1 MAQVGEPLVDIEIE
15 GEEVNDE
22 VDNYED
28 KIEDDAPVPGKK
40 TFFKPFLIP
49 VQIFFLIKEK
59 FS

>member
-40 TFFKPFLIP
+40 TFFKIFLII
-49 VQIFFLIKEK
+49 VQFFLIDEK

>member
-28 KIEDDAPVPGKK
+28 KIEDDAPVPGIKK
-40 TFFKPFLIP
+40 VFKTSLNIRSKLFYN
-49 VQIFFLIKEK
+49 
-59 FS
+59 

>member
-40 TFFKPFLIP
+40 KSFLN
-49 VQIFFLIKEK
+49 
-59 FS
+59 FSQYS

>member
-40 TFFKPFLIP
+40 SFLN
-49 VQIFFLIKEK
+49 
-59 FS
+59 FSQYS

>member
-40 TFFKPFLIP
+40 KFFKLLSIF
-49 VQIFFLIKEK
+49 VQKFFIIDEK